1 VSHDWNFETASA
13 YIRVLVMDGKGFKR
27 DGQKAGATVE
37 AQIGGVKL
45 EDGQENGKTRWV
57 VRGSLTYQYD
67 GCAILSALALLS
79 NQYPARNRESSI
91 H

>member
-13 YIRVLVMDGKGFKR
+13 YVPVVVIDGKGFKR

-37 AQIGGVKL
+37 AQDGGVNL
-45 EDGQENGKTRWV
+45 EDRQENGRTRWV
-57 VRGSLTYQYD
+57 VRGTLTYQYD
-67 GCAILSALALLS
+67 GCAILSALVLLS